1 MTKVYILT
9 TGSYSDYHIVAT
21 FSTRELAEEVK
32 KLCGNDDPE
41 IQEYEL
47 DSLQIPDHPPGQ
59 TAWHVNI
66 DTKGARQ
73 PWICQDNIFERNFTP
88 SSEFQPRSG
97 YYVVE
102 CWARDEEHAKKIALD
117 KYYQWKYE
125 VSQLDTSVLLGLH

>member
-1 MTKVYILT
+1 MTKVYVLT

-21 FSTRELAEEVK
+21 FSTRELAEEAK